1 MWQQLK
7 SVINKVYNF
16 LAKHAGELH
25 TWVCDLASR
34 PPTKQEKQFLVRF
47 PAGMISA
54 VITGMFFMAASL
66 SPGVAM
72 VIGVALILVSLVIYK
87 WASGPDTELA

>member
-1 MWQQLK
+1 MWRKFKPVALK
-7 SVINKVYNF
+7 VWNWLSR
-16 LAKHAGELH
+16 HAQEMKS
-25 TWVCDLASR
+25 WVCDLAIR